1 MFNIFHKQVI
11 ERIPEGILDRYIH
24 DHILLA
30 AGYCGIFYFVRLAG
44 ACSGE
49 SLTPSMASTL
59 AATVCSSRSFER
71 AKE

>member
-49 SLTPSMASTL
+49 SLTP
-59 AATVCSSRSFER
+59 R
-71 AKE
+71 